1 MAEKKAALIFKHYR
15 IGESKI
21 SLDVNADSIEGEIE
35 VSINN
40 QTRKIGDDSF
50 EIELLTSV
58 VNESKTMDIQVKMTA
73 YFEVLSTL
81 DDDQKLSLIRVNA
94 PAIMF
99 PYVRAYISSLT
110 GLSGLAPVII
120 PPVNLAVSDKS

>member
-1 MAEKKAALIFKHYR
+1 MAEKKADLIFKYYR

-21 SLDVNADSIEGEIE
+21 SLDINAKAIEGEIE
-35 VSINN
+35 ISINN
-40 QTRKIGDDSF
+40 QTRKLDGDSY

-58 VNESKTMDIQVKMTA
+58 VNDAKTMDIQVKMTA
-73 YFEVLSTL
+73 YFDVSSTL
-81 DDDQKLSLIRVNA
+81 DDDRKMSLIKINA

-99 PYVRAYISSLT
+99 PYIRAYISTLT

-120 PPVNLAVSDKS
+120 PAVNLAASNHN